1 MSLMGSLGDTT
12 TGLVGIPGRGP
23 TGIVGITGIIG
34 GNGLT
39 GLGTVI
45 TTGGIVVHGG
55 FPPPPIGGPSHAT
68 NFDKKL
74 SFE

>member
-12 TGLVGIPGRGP
+12 TELVGIPGRGP
-23 TGIVGITGIIG
+23 TGIVGMTGIIG

-55 FPPPPIGGPSHAT
+55 FPPPPHWWTITCH
-68 NFDKKL
+68 
-74 SFE
+74 